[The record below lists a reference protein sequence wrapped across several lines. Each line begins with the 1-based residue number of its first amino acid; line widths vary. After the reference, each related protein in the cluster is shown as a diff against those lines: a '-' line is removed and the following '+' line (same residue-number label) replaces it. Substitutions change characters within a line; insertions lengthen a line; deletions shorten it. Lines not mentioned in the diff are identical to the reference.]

1 MRPFLYAL
9 FLSFLAQAL
18 VQCGHTVEDPNQLF
32 SIKVVPK
39 KTTYVL
45 GDTLTYE
52 LITKTQRKATA
63 VSWVF
68 DGVSVDEQPQA
79 LADTKLGKHTV
90 TAIITTPDG
99 SVKVSDQVLIVAAAP
114 PKLYTYKI
122 LERYTHDIKA
132 YTQGLEFYQDTLYE
146 GTGQY
151 GSSSLRQLD
160 LKRGKVLQQNT
171 LDNQYFGEGI
181 TILNNK
187 IYQLTWRSNTGL
199 VYDLASF
206 ELIDQ
211 FQYDQSRQGWG
222 LCNDGDYLY
231 KSDGT
236 EKIWRLDPVTY
247 KELDYIEVYTDKLV
261 IDQIN
266 ELEWVNGKIY
276 ANIYQKD
283 AVAIVDPKTGA
294 VEGVINLKGLQKEV
308 TQHAALDVL
317 NGIAYDGSFEIL
329 YITGKNWDV
338 LFKVQV
344 IEKQ

>member
-1 MRPFLYAL
+1 M
-9 FLSFLAQAL
+9 
-18 VQCGHTVEDPNQLF
+18 
-32 SIKVVPK
+32 
-39 KTTYVL
+39 
-45 GDTLTYE
+45 
-52 LITKTQRKATA
+52 
-63 VSWVF
+63 
-68 DGVSVDEQPQA
+68 
-79 LADTKLGKHTV
+79 
-90 TAIITTPDG
+90 
-99 SVKVSDQVLIVAAAP
+99 AAAP

-181 TILNNK
+181 TIMNNK